1 MSRIKGAAMIAAMG
15 AVLAISGTAQAQ
27 GWGAPGGYG
36 RPVQV
41 DWQDRER
48 DQDRG
53 RADWICSGQR
63 ARQLEGRLRH
73 EVGEGDIDPD
83 TAGRMHEAIDGL
95 EQRQRQECDEG
106 DWRSISR
113 IADRFDRIEGWMNA
127 EARRSHWR
135 GW

>member
-1 MSRIKGAAMIAAMG
+1 MKIIKGAAMIAAIVAM
-15 AVLAISGTAQAQ
+15 SSTAQAQ
-27 GWGAPGGYG
+27 SWSVGFGYG

-41 DWQDRER
+41 DWQDR
-48 DQDRG
+48 G
-53 RADWICSGQR
+53 RAEWVCSGQR

-73 EVGEGDIDPD
+73 EVDEGDIDPD
-83 TAGRMHEAIDGL
+83 TAGRMHDAIDGL
-95 EQRQRQECDEG
+95 EQRQRQECYEG
-106 DWRSISR
+106 DWPSVSR

>member
-1 MSRIKGAAMIAAMG
+1 MAGPCRWIGRIAKGIRIAAG
-15 AVLAISGTAQAQ
+15 QTGSA
-27 GWGAPGGYG
+27 
-36 RPVQV
+36 
-41 DWQDRER
+41 
-48 DQDRG
+48 
-53 RADWICSGQR
+53 RAS

-135 GW
+135 GCRGRGQALPPGHGIVRLWPQAA